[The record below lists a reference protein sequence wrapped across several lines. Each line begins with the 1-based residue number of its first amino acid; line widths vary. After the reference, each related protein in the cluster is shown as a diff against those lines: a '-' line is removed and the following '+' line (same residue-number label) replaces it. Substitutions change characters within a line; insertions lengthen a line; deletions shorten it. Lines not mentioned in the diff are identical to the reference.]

1 MNFATSFGLLLLG
14 LFVLPVLVSGCL
26 PNERNGVPWYQASRD
41 PTGLAPDPAATLE
54 AVVQVYAA
62 RAVSW
67 RGVFAVHTWIAVKPT
82 GAPRY
87 TRYEVLG
94 FGVANGA
101 PAVRVDRM
109 GPDNYWFGA
118 RPQIILDRRGPGVDA
133 MIEDVRA
140 AVARYPYPHEYR
152 AWPGPNSNTFT
163 AYIARQLPE
172 LGLDLPSN
180 AVGKDFLP
188 GGALFATTPS
198 GSGFQVSLYGLA
210 GVLLAVDEGFELN
223 VLGLNIGIDATVPAL
238 KLPAIGRVGCSSTP
252 RLRLVSPLP
261 ARTRARHRRGGCLRS
276 GGLEGGF
283 LAPASPFRH
292 HDTDHRR
299 RPTVARARKIE
310 RSYTGSCDEGRIG

>member
-1 MNFATSFGLLLLG
+1 MILVFYAYELARADMSFASSFGLLLLA
-14 LFVLPVLVSGCL
+14 LVVLPVLVSGCL
-26 PNERNGVPWYQASRD
+26 PDGRNGVPWYEASRD
-41 PTGLAPDPAATLE
+41 PTGLAPDPATTPE
-54 AVVQVYAA
+54 AVIQVYAA

-67 RGVFAVHTWIAVKPT
+67 RGVFSVHTWIAVKSA
-82 GAPRY
+82 GAQCY

-118 RPQIILDRRGPGVDA
+118 RPQIILDRRGPGMDA
-133 MIEDVRA
+133 LIDKIRA

-163 AYIARQLPE
+163 AYIAREVPE

-188 GGALFATTPS
+188 GGTLVARAPS

-210 GVLLAVDEGFELN
+210 GIVLAAEEGLEVN
-223 VLGLNIGIDATVPAL
+223 VLGLNVGLDAAVPAL
-238 KLPAIGRVGCSSTP
+238 KLPAIGRLGLDRS
-252 RLRLVSPLP
+252 
-261 ARTRARHRRGGCLRS
+261 RAV
-276 GGLEGGF
+276 E
-283 LAPASPFRH
+283 
-292 HDTDHRR
+292 
-299 RPTVARARKIE
+299 IE
-310 RSYTGSCDEGRIG
+310 AISRCRDREFESISLQR